1 MDEQEFTG
9 EKILS
14 DEIYANVVY
23 PDGYCKLKF
32 YFDNSIL
39 VKFRL
44 IEPKG
49 HYEVKG
55 KILDM
60 GYENTGLLLLEYHNC
75 KMIINYTEID
85 ASTIFPLD
93 YNPIVEVATSYINDE
108 LRKFIFTRDNYECK
122 IKMAGCTT
130 LAEEIDH
137 IIPRSKGGLTIPEN
151 LQASCKNCNRK
162 KSSTILN

>member
-1 MDEQEFTG
+1 MNNMEDLDYF
-9 EKILS
+9 
-14 DEIYANVVY
+14 ANVKY
-23 PDGYCKLKF
+23 SESYIKLKF
-32 YFDNSIL
+32 YFDNSIS

-60 GYENTGLLLLEYHNC
+60 DYNNTGLILLEYNNC
-75 KMIINYTEID
+75 KMVINTFNID
-85 ASTIFPLD
+85 DLTIFPQD

-122 IKMAGCTT
+122 IKMVGCST